1 MLLRAVVMKDNME
14 KILEKEIERILIDLG
29 AKDLKVVVSVSAYF
43 NKGDY
48 STNVAMAHSKELG
61 KNPMDLAEEIKK
73 ELESVDKMISKELS
87 NISKI
92 EVVKPGYINFFFT
105 PEYFAKNLTW
115 TSAVQ
120 VGENGV
126 FEGKKFIVEHTQPNP
141 FKEFHIGHLMNNTI
155 GESVARIVRK
165 NGAEVQTATYHGDVG
180 LHIAKAVWA
189 IKNGVDFKDAY
200 ATGHKAYENDD
211 DLNNFA
217 KKEIIEINKKIYEES
232 DTEVSKIYEEGRAK
246 SLEFFEEMYK
256 RLDSEFNFHFYES
269 QAGEIGGELV
279 RENIGTVFEKGDPV
293 RNNESGGES
302 VSSGTGNAPIIFKGE
317 NFEPKT
323 HTRVFLNSEGL
334 PTYEA
339 KELGLAQIKRDWFK
353 YDSSITITANEQD
366 SFFKVVEVAIGEV
379 FPELKGKLHHLS
391 HGLLKLPTGKMSSRY
406 GNIISAESLID
417 QVKQKVL
424 AKSSKDSIARSSE
437 AGFREKVDDITIEII
452 AIGAIKYTIL
462 RQAIGGDIIF
472 DFDKSISFEGDSGP
486 YLQYSV
492 VRANSV
498 LQKADMSKRLFDMKV
513 PEGWETTNIERL
525 LERFGS
531 VVKKAGREYAPHH
544 IVTYLTDLAS
554 EFNSFYASH
563 KIIDEG
569 DNTSPYR
576 VVITKAF
583 AEIMTEGLR
592 LLGIKIP
599 ERM

>member
-1 MLLRAVVMKDNME
+1 MVTKDNME

-43 NKGDY
+43 DKGDY
-48 STNVAMAHSKELG
+48 STNVAMAHSKKLG

-73 ELESVDKMISKELS
+73 ELESVDKMRSKELS
-87 NISKI
+87 NILKI
-92 EVVKPGYINFFFT
+92 EAVKPGYINFFFT
-105 PEYFAKNLTW
+105 PEYFAKNLIW

-232 DTEVSKIYEEGRAK
+232 DPEVSKIYEEGRAK

-391 HGLLKLPTGKMSSRY
+391 HGLLKLPTGKMSSRD
-406 GNIISAESLID
+406 GNIISAIDLIG
-417 QVKQKVL
+417 QVKEKVL

-452 AIGAIKYTIL
+452 AIGAIKYSIL
-462 RQAIGGDIIF
+462 RSAIGGDIIF

-576 VVITKAF
+576 LTITKAF
-583 AEIMTEGLR
+583 AGVMTEGLR
-592 LLGIKIP
+592 LLGIKVP